1 MKGALTSIN
10 RAVKLQDILVGE
22 CFMFVDQKDVKMRI
36 ETDDSFL
43 ALSSGILYVSL
54 TTGVLNKESSWLTVI
69 PVHAEFTAKE
79 MVIDREG
86 L

>member
-1 MKGALTSIN
+1 MKGTVTYLS
-10 RAVKLQDILVGE
+10 RVMKLQDILVGE
-22 CFMFVDQKDVKMRI
+22 CFMFPGQ
-36 ETDDSFL
+36 ETDVMMRVGPEQLFS
-43 ALSSGILYVSL
+43 AGIPYVSL
-54 TTGVLNKESSWLTVI
+54 TTGIFAKESVHTAVI